1 MSEIKC
7 PHCGEV
13 FKVDEQGYAAIVS
26 QVRNEQF
33 NDEVDKR
40 VKDEKEKALQLA
52 QLDFDS
58 RYSKAMS
65 EKDMEIQKLKA
76 AADNGENEKNLAV
89 TEAQQKTRSE
99 YEAMVEEL
107 KKRLSDNEKLIAELT
122 AQSKSKETEKDLA
135 VSQALVKAKADFE
148 DEKDKLKQ
156 QLSERDMKISQLNS
170 EHKLELQ
177 QSESA
182 YKAEITKLEADI
194 KAKDTEKKLEVQNAV
209 AVVENEKNSLIA
221 DLNAQIKGKD
231 ELIDYYKDFK
241 LQLSTKMVGESLE
254 QYCLTEFNKIRAT
267 AFRSAYFDK
276 DNDARTGSKGDFI
289 YRETDEEGNEL
300 ISIMFEMKNENE
312 TTTTKKRNEHFFK
325 ELDKDRR
332 EKGCEYAVL
341 VSLLEPESELYNS
354 GIVDVSYAYEK
365 MYVVRPQCFI
375 PIITILRNAALNTM
389 SYKAELARVRSE
401 NIDISNFEDNINTF
415 KEGFARNFDLA
426 SRKFQTAIDEIDKTI
441 EHLKKTKDALLS
453 SERNL
458 RLAND
463 KADQLTIKK
472 LTKNSPTM
480 RDKFAELK
488 EHEKA
493 QKALEEQSDS

>member
-89 TEAQQKTRSE
+89 TEAMQKTRSE

-289 YRETDEEGNEL
+289 YRETDDEGNEL

-441 EHLKKTKDALLS
+441 DHLKKTKDALLS

-493 QKALEEQSDS
+493 HKALEEQSDS